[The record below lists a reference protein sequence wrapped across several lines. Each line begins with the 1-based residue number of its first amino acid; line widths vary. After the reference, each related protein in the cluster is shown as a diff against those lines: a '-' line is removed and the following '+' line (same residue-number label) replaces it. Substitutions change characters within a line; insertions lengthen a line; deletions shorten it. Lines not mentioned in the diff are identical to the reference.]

1 MEKIYQNFI
10 IMYLLYFSAFLGLG
24 SSAGLGNFN
33 KKNGP
38 EPFSPWG
45 AYAGLNLGPSEQS
58 FC

>member
-1 MEKIYQNFI
+1 
-10 IMYLLYFSAFLGLG
+10 MYLLYFSAFLGLG